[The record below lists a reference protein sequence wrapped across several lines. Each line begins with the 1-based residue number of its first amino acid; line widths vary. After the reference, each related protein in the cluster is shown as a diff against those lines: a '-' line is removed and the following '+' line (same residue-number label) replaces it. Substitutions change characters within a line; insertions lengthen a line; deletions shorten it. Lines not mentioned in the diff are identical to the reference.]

1 MTDILTRVAI
11 IERVRMDTDH
21 IVAVLSDGREV
32 GIPLAWSDR
41 LAAATPHQRAAYE
54 IEDFGTSIHW
64 PEVDEDIGLSTFLG
78 VSEDVIYDALG
89 WKRPS
94 IPTRDDLRTAGTG

>member
-1 MTDILTRVAI
+1 MTDILTRVAT
-11 IERVRMDTDH
+11 IERVRMDSDH

-32 GIPLAWSDR
+32 GIPLAWSAR
-41 LAAATPHQRAAYE
+41 LAAARPEQRAAYE
-54 IEDFGTSIHW
+54 LEDLGTSIHW

-94 IPTRDDLRTAGTG
+94 NGD